1 MKLGQGQRLAAAD
14 LVMSGA
20 LSRMV
25 PVEPGSRLVAEF
37 AGWDNVSVM
46 FAI

>member
-1 MKLGQGQRLAAAD
+1 MNR
-14 LVMSGA
+14 A

-25 PVEPGSRLVAEF
+25 PVEPGSRFVAEF
-37 AGWDNVSVM
+37 ADVSVM

>member
-1 MKLGQGQRLAAAD
+1 LRAGH
-14 LVMSGA
+14 LVMNRA

-25 PVEPGSRLVAEF
+25 PVEPGSRFVAEF
-37 AGWDNVSVM
+37 VSVM